1 MYQVILIYMDRH
13 NANAAAHIQGYPDG
27 ALRSESRASIT
38 GKRQNSESD
47 HVGGFAVS
55 RVVTS
60 VGNRRVTAGNT
71 G

>member
-27 ALRSESRASIT
+27 VLSSESCASIA

>member
-1 MYQVILIYMDRH
+1 MYQAILIGMDKH

-27 ALRSESRASIT
+27 VLSSESCASIA
-38 GKRQNSESD
+38 GKRQNSQSD

>member
-1 MYQVILIYMDRH
+1 MYQAILIGMDKH

-27 ALRSESRASIT
+27 VLSSESCASIA
-38 GKRQNSESD
+38 GKRPNSESD

>member
-1 MYQVILIYMDRH
+1 MYQVILMYMDKH
-13 NANAAAHIQGYPDG
+13 IANAAAHIQGYPDG
-27 ALRSESRASIT
+27 VLKSESRASIA

-55 RVVTS
+55 CVVTS
-60 VGNRRVTAGNT
+60 VGNRRVTAGKT

>member
-1 MYQVILIYMDRH
+1 MDKH

-27 ALRSESRASIT
+27 VLSSESCASIA

>member
-1 MYQVILIYMDRH
+1 MYQVILIDVYEH

-27 ALRSESRASIT
+27 ALKSESRASIA
-38 GKRQNSESD
+38 GKRQNPESD

>member
-1 MYQVILIYMDRH
+1 MYQVILIGMDKH

-27 ALRSESRASIT
+27 VLSSESCASIA

>member
-1 MYQVILIYMDRH
+1 MYQAILIGMDKH

-27 ALRSESRASIT
+27 VLSSESCASIA

-60 VGNRRVTAGNT
+60 VGNRRVTAGTT

>member
-1 MYQVILIYMDRH
+1 MHKVILIDMYEH

-27 ALRSESRASIT
+27 ALKSESRASIA

-55 RVVTS
+55 RVVMS

>member
-1 MYQVILIYMDRH
+1 MYQVILIDIDKH

-27 ALRSESRASIT
+27 VLSSESCASIA

>member
-1 MYQVILIYMDRH
+1 MYQVILIDVDKH

-27 ALRSESRASIT
+27 VLSSESCASIA

>member
-1 MYQVILIYMDRH
+1 MYQVILIDMNRH

-27 ALRSESRASIT
+27 ALKSESRASIA
-38 GKRQNSESD
+38 GKRQNSKSD
-47 HVGGFAVS
+47 RVGGFTVS
-55 RVVTS
+55 RVVMS

>member
-1 MYQVILIYMDRH
+1 MYQAILICMDKH

-27 ALRSESRASIT
+27 VLSSESRASIA

>member
-1 MYQVILIYMDRH
+1 MYQAILIDIDRH

-27 ALRSESRASIT
+27 VLSSESCASIA

-60 VGNRRVTAGNT
+60 VGNRRGTAGNT

>member
-1 MYQVILIYMDRH
+1 MYQAILIDIDRH

-27 ALRSESRASIT
+27 VLSSESCASIA

-55 RVVTS
+55 RVVMS

>member
-1 MYQVILIYMDRH
+1 MYKVILIDMDKH
-13 NANAAAHIQGYPDG
+13 NANAAVHIQGYPDG
-27 ALRSESRASIT
+27 ALKSESRAIIA

-55 RVVTS
+55 RVATS

>member
-1 MYQVILIYMDRH
+1 MYQAILIGMDKH

-27 ALRSESRASIT
+27 VLSSESCASIA